1 MEAPGIMIYN
11 KKEREER
18 GRMASNGKARQHH
31 GVKITTRHGKKKDTY
46 QARIRVKRASG
57 KGSDVRTI
65 SADSI
70 EDIKKKIDAA
80 ISAPAVTHSQRE
92 RAMFED
98 VWQMFYNE
106 REASGMY
113 QPNTLI
119 DYATKYKNHYIYFN
133 GYRMQ
138 EITGD
143 RIADF
148 VAYISGKPAGYTES
162 GRAKR
167 YSVRSQ
173 KDILNVLIAFM
184 RWARQ
189 NGYTS
194 EAFDSSDFIHN
205 TSTAKQKEKQ
215 RNEQGEPF
223 SWYTPEEF
231 QRYLDTWKGDEY
243 ENRRIMYCIMFF
255 AGLRVSEV
263 YGLRYRD
270 ITGKP
275 GAYSI
280 EVKNKATK
288 SRDSDGN
295 YSGKVSNVLKSPS
308 AHRIIPIPDSL
319 AERIEAYRQLKKR
332 KASDL
337 VMDTS
342 FNGVTASHRSHNR
355 TIEKQNEKKP
365 ESERLKTITIHEM
378 RKSCLTRWARVNKLD
393 NYTLTTLA
401 GHSSISTTKQYYI
414 GDAKKQTAED
424 ARRQIFGDTE
434 QTERNRDE

>member
-1 MEAPGIMIYN
+1 
-11 KKEREER
+11 
-18 GRMASNGKARQHH
+18 MAGSKARQYH
-31 GVKITTRHGKKKDTY
+31 GVKITTRHGKTKDTY
-46 QARIRVKRASG
+46 QARIRVRRASG
-57 KGSDVRTI
+57 KGSDVRTV
-65 SADSI
+65 SADTMD
-70 EDIKKKIDAA
+70 DIKKKIDAA
-80 ISAPAVTHSQRE
+80 MSAPAVTHSQKE
-92 RAMFED
+92 LAKFED
-98 VWQMFYNE
+98 VWQLFYNE

-148 VAYISGKPAGYTES
+148 VAYISGKPAGYKEN

-173 KDILNVLIAFM
+173 KDILNVLMAFM

-194 EAFDSSDFIHN
+194 EVFDSSDFMHN

-215 RNEQGEPF
+215 RNEHGEPF
-223 SWYTPEEF
+223 QWYTSEEF
-231 QRYLDTWKGDEY
+231 ERYLETWKGDEY

-263 YGLRYRD
+263 YGLRFKD
-270 ITGKP
+270 ITGKQ
-275 GAYSI
+275 GEYSI
-280 EVKNKATK
+280 EVNNKATK
-288 SRDSDGN
+288 SRDGEGR

-308 AHRIIPIPDSL
+308 AHRIIPIPDEL
-319 AERIEAYRQLKKR
+319 EERIEAYRQLKKR
-332 KASDL
+332 KPSDL

-342 FNGVTASHRSHNR
+342 FNGVTASHRSHNM
-355 TIEKQNEKKP
+355 TIEKQNEKLP
-365 ESERLKTITIHEM
+365 EDKRLKTITIHEM

-401 GHSSISTTKQYYI
+401 GHSSIATTKQYYI
-414 GDAKKQTAED
+414 GDAKKHTAED
-424 ARRQIFGDTE
+424 ARRQIFKNTE
-434 QTERNRDE
+434 QTERNGDKQT

>member
-1 MEAPGIMIYN
+1 MEALALIMYN
-11 KKEREER
+11 NKRKKGEMH
-18 GRMASNGKARQHH
+18 MAGGKARQYH
-31 GVKITTRHGKKKDTY
+31 GVKITTRHGKTKDTY
-46 QARIRVKRASG
+46 QARIRVRRASG
-57 KGSDVRTI
+57 KGSDVRTV
-65 SADSI
+65 SADTMD
-70 EDIKKKIDAA
+70 DIKKKIDAA
-80 ISAPAVTHSQRE
+80 MSAPAVTHSQKE
-92 RAMFED
+92 RAKFED
-98 VWQMFYNE
+98 VWQLFYNE

-148 VAYISGKPAGYTES
+148 VAYISGKPAGYKEN
-162 GRAKR
+162 GRAKS

-173 KDILNVLIAFM
+173 KDILNVLMAFM

-194 EAFDSSDFIHN
+194 EVFDSSDFMHN

-215 RNEQGEPF
+215 RNERGEAF
-223 SWYTPEEF
+223 QWYTSEEF
-231 QRYLDTWKGDEY
+231 ERYLDTWKGDEY

-263 YGLRYRD
+263 YGLRFKD

-275 GAYSI
+275 GEYSI
-280 EVKNKATK
+280 EVNNKATK
-288 SRDSDGN
+288 SRDGEGR

-308 AHRIIPIPDSL
+308 AHRIIPIPDEL
-319 AERIEAYRQLKKR
+319 AKRIEAYRQLKKR
-332 KASDL
+332 KPSDL

-342 FNGVTASHRSHNR
+342 FNGVTASHRSHNM
-355 TIEKQNEKKP
+355 TIEKQNEKLP
-365 ESERLKTITIHEM
+365 EGERLKTITIHEM

-424 ARRQIFGDTE
+424 ARRQIFGDNK
-434 QTERNRDE
+434 QTERNGEE